1 MEPVEPFSVLIAD
14 EEPSSRLGLAQGLAS
29 HVDLVEMA
37 SSGQEAW
44 SLFEKGKHPLVIVDG
59 RLNCG
64 MTGLELLGMILRARP
79 LTAVIV
85 IAAHGTVETAVEAMR
100 VGAFD
105 FILEPVDL
113 DLVRQQVSKAKEHY
127 HVRAENVLLKHRLNV
142 NSTEIPAR
150 RRDHDDL
157 PNDLLRDRASDL
169 RSGIKPV
176 SSVHVT
182 LAQAVEECE
191 RVVIRTALPSLG
203 MTWQFLCFVSCFR
216 LPKGKTIS
224 EVCNK
229 LHISCGNRSS
239 SSLKRHEEKAIF
251 GFRQLFVLWG
261 LCRVE
266 KEYRF

>member
-127 HVRAENVLLKHRLNV
+127 QVRAENVLLKHRLNV
-142 NSTEIPAR
+142 NSTEIAALW
-150 RRDHDDL
+150 RDHDDL
-157 PNDLLRDRASDL
+157 PNDLASDL
-169 RSGIKPV
+169 RSGEKPV
-176 SSVHVT
+176 SSVPVT
-182 LAQAVEECE
+182 LAQAVEDCE
-191 RVVIRTALPSLG
+191 RVVIRTALDACGLHRENTAKVLG
-203 MTWQFLCFVSCFR
+203 VSVR
-216 LPKGKTIS
+216 T
-224 EVCNK
+224 
-229 LHISCGNRSS
+229 LHYKMSRYGIR
-239 SSLKRHEEKAIF
+239 
-251 GFRQLFVLWG
+251 
-261 LCRVE
+261 
-266 KEYRF
+266 